1 MANRPTRKIRRA
13 LQQKGFRREQDSR
26 HERYVLVDQD
36 GRDTSVFTVI
46 SRGSRYR
53 DYGDR
58 LLSYMASELLLSRS
72 QLLDLI
78 DCPLDYSAYLKLVR
92 QQREI

>member
-1 MANRPTRKIRRA
+1 MANRPTRRIRRA
-13 LQQKGFRREQDSR
+13 LRKKGFRLEQDGK

-36 GRDTSVFTVI
+36 GRDTSVYTVI
-46 SRGSRYR
+46 SRGSSYR
-53 DYGDR
+53 DYGDK

-78 DCPLDYSAYLKLVR
+78 DCPLGYLEYLKLVR